1 MQALHPFFKQDKIEK
16 ETFKSLAKA
25 LTEACCKGNFSWLWP
40 SVLDIYKSNN
50 VAKIK
55 QMEKTK
61 LKIGPLV
68 VIWLTKHVNKFMETN
83 RINRIEKNDKFETF
97 RKYLVAKITKYKTVK
112 QK

>member
-83 RINRIEKNDKFETF
+83 RIGGGLSSFSRCD
-97 RKYLVAKITKYKTVK
+97 TVDRTAGSTLRSLL
-112 QK
+112 